1 MCLRAGRKW
10 LGVYRGRDH
19 RCRVRLALPC
29 CELWRRWQPVQL
41 LYKNQFAYFKQTQ
54 TSCPK
59 PSTRERRE
67 MKRPKR
73 SPAELCCERL
83 RCCYLLMDDNL
94 FFFLFFFLIKHTVIS
109 CQAKNTDRVVFW
121 LLRCNYIRHQ
131 PQWLHQRKRENKQ
144 EKHGQES
151 CFTHWVERLE
161 EYNLGLVPIRRIFF
175 LHSRI

>member
-1 MCLRAGRKW
+1 MSFGAGDSQYNYYTKINLHILNKHKRVVRSQARENGERWKGQNAH
-10 LGVYRGRDH
+10 LQNSVVRGFSVVIFWWMTI
-19 RCRVRLALPC
+19 CFC
-29 CELWRRWQPVQL
+29 
-41 LYKNQFAYFKQTQ
+41 
-54 TSCPK
+54 
-59 PSTRERRE
+59 
-67 MKRPKR
+67 
-73 SPAELCCERL
+73 
-83 RCCYLLMDDNL
+83 
-94 FFFLFFFLIKHTVIS
+94 FFVFLIKHTVIS

-175 LHSRI
+175 YILKFNFTH